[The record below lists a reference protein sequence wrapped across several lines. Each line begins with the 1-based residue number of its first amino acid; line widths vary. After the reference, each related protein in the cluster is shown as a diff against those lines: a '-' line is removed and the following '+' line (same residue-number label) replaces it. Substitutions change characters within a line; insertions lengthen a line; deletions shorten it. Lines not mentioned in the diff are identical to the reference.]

1 MALTE
6 KLARLRKENGLSQL
20 DLAEKLSVSRQAISK
35 WEVGTAVPTTDNL
48 RVLSEL
54 YGVSI
59 DYLLSDN
66 EEMSDEIHTDDRSN
80 VKTDKNRKK
89 YVRIGIFA
97 CILVIVSLL
106 SVGIAI
112 AYQKNKGNDELPIY
126 DMKKEEEN
134 VSFSGDFSVSW

>member
-6 KLARLRKENGLSQL
+6 KLISLRKKNGFSQL
-20 DLAEKLSVSRQAISK
+20 DLAEKLGVSRQAISR
-35 WEVGTAVPTTDNL
+35 WEVGAAVPTTENL

-59 DYLLSDN
+59 DYLLSDDA
-66 EEMSDEIHTDDRSN
+66 EISDKVHTDDKSN
-80 VKTDKNRKK
+80 VKTDKKRKK
-89 YVRIGIFA
+89 YARIGLFA
-97 CILVIVSLL
+97 CILIIVSLL

-112 AYQKNKGNDELPIY
+112 AYQNKGNDELPIY
-126 DMKKEEEN
+126 DMNKEEDS

>member
-6 KLARLRKENGLSQL
+6 KLARLRKANGLSQL

-59 DYLLSDN
+59 DYLLSDAV
-66 EEMSDEIHTDDRSN
+66 EMSDKVHTDNKSSDVIN
-80 VKTDKNRKK
+80 KKRKK
-89 YVRIGIFA
+89 YVRIGLFA

-112 AYQKNKGNDELPIY
+112 AYQNMNN
-126 DMKKEEEN
+126 EEIPFSEMDTEQEP
-134 VSFSGDFSVSW
+134 VTFSGDFSLDG

>member
-6 KLARLRKENGLSQL
+6 KLARLRKANGLSQF

-59 DYLLSDN
+59 DYLLSDDA
-66 EEMSDEIHTDDRSN
+66 EMSDEVHTDNKSSD
-80 VKTDKNRKK
+80 VIGKKRKK
-89 YVRIGIFA
+89 YVQIGLFA
-97 CILVIVSLL
+97 CVLVIIALL
-106 SVGIAI
+106 FVGIAI
-112 AYQKNKGNDELPIY
+112 AYQNKGNDELPIY
-126 DMKKEEEN
+126 DMKKEEDS

>member
-6 KLARLRKENGLSQL
+6 KLARLRKANGLSQL

-59 DYLLSDN
+59 DYLLSDDA
-66 EEMSDEIHTDDRSN
+66 EMLNKIRTEDKSSGEI
-80 VKTDKNRKK
+80 DKKRKK
-89 YVRIGIFA
+89 NVRIGLLS
-97 CILVIVSLL
+97 CILVIVVLL
-106 SVGIAI
+106 FVGIAI
-112 AYQKNKGNDELPIY
+112 AYQNMNN
-126 DMKKEEEN
+126 EEIPLSEMDTEQEP
-134 VSFSGDFSVSW
+134 VTFSGDFSLDG

>member
-1 MALTE
+1 MVLTE
-6 KLARLRKENGLSQL
+6 KLARLRKANGLSQL

-59 DYLLSDN
+59 DYLLSDAV
-66 EEMSDEIHTDDRSN
+66 EMSDKVHTDNKSSDVIN
-80 VKTDKNRKK
+80 KKRKK
-89 YVRIGIFA
+89 YVRIGLFA

-112 AYQKNKGNDELPIY
+112 AYQNMNN
-126 DMKKEEEN
+126 EEIPFSEMDTEQEP
-134 VSFSGDFSVSW
+134 VTFSGDFSLDG

>member
-6 KLARLRKENGLSQL
+6 KLARLRKANGLSQL

-59 DYLLSDN
+59 DYLLSDAV
-66 EEMSDEIHTDDRSN
+66 EMSDKVHTDNKSSDVIN
-80 VKTDKNRKK
+80 KKRKK
-89 YVRIGIFA
+89 YVRIGLFA

-112 AYQKNKGNDELPIY
+112 AYQNMNN
-126 DMKKEEEN
+126 EEIPFSEMDTEQEP
-134 VSFSGDFSVSW
+134 VTFSGDFSLG

>member
-6 KLARLRKENGLSQL
+6 KLARLRKEHGLSQL
-20 DLAEKLSVSRQAISK
+20 DLAESLSVSRQAISK

-66 EEMSDEIHTDDRSN
+66 EEMSDEIHTDDKSN
-80 VKTDKNRKK
+80 LKTDKNSKK
-89 YVRIGIFA
+89 YVRIGMFS
-97 CILVIVSLL
+97 CVLVIIALL
-106 SVGIAI
+106 FVGIAI
-112 AYQKNKGNDELPIY
+112 AYQNKGNDELPIY
-126 DMKKEEEN
+126 DMKKEEDS

>member
-6 KLARLRKENGLSQL
+6 KLARLRKSNGLSQL

-59 DYLLSDN
+59 DYLLSDDA
-66 EEMSDEIHTDDRSN
+66 EMLNKIRTEDKLSDEI
-80 VKTDKNRKK
+80 DKKRKK
-89 YVRIGIFA
+89 HVRIGLLA
-97 CILVIVSLL
+97 CILVIVALL
-106 SVGIAI
+106 FVGIAI
-112 AYQKNKGNDELPIY
+112 AYQNKNNNETPITE
-126 DMKKEEEN
+126 METEEEP
-134 VSFSGDFSVSW
+134 VTFSGDFSVSW

>member
-6 KLARLRKENGLSQL
+6 KLARLRKANGLSQL

-59 DYLLSDN
+59 DYLLSDDA
-66 EEMSDEIHTDDRSN
+66 EMLNKIRTEDKSSGEI
-80 VKTDKNRKK
+80 DKKRKK
-89 YVRIGIFA
+89 HVRIGLLA
-97 CILVIVSLL
+97 CILVIVALL
-106 SVGIAI
+106 FVGIAI
-112 AYQKNKGNDELPIY
+112 AYQNMDEEISFSEMDSEQEP
-126 DMKKEEEN
+126 
-134 VSFSGDFSVSW
+134 VTFSGDFSLDG

>member
-6 KLARLRKENGLSQL
+6 KLARLRKSNGLSQL

-59 DYLLSDN
+59 DYLLSDDA
-66 EEMSDEIHTDDRSN
+66 EMLNKIRTEDKLSDEI
-80 VKTDKNRKK
+80 DKKRKK
-89 YVRIGIFA
+89 HVRIGLLA
-97 CILVIVSLL
+97 CILVIVALL
-106 SVGIAI
+106 FVGIAI
-112 AYQKNKGNDELPIY
+112 AYQNMKN
-126 DMKKEEEN
+126 EEIPFSEMDTEQEP
-134 VSFSGDFSVSW
+134 VTFSGDFSLNG

>member
-59 DYLLSDN
+59 DYLLSDDA
-66 EEMSDEIHTDDRSN
+66 EMSDKVHTDDKSSD
-80 VKTDKNRKK
+80 VIDKKRKK
-89 YVRIGIFA
+89 YVRIGLLA
-97 CILVIVSLL
+97 CILVIVVLL
-106 SVGIAI
+106 FVGIAI
-112 AYQKNKGNDELPIY
+112 AYQNMNN
-126 DMKKEEEN
+126 EEIPFSEMDTEQEP
-134 VSFSGDFSVSW
+134 VTFSGDFSVNG